1 MSSSL
6 KDKADELEKQAAER
20 VEARR
25 QLAQNELA
33 LWKTWKENGEKPEDM
48 EPLLKSLRPIIA
60 QTARK
65 YVGHVPIPKDA
76 IEGVLTKHV
85 IKGLRSYDPSKGAQ
99 IKTFLNYQL
108 RGARRY
114 IISNQNFSR
123 ITEERAQDIG
133 DYDRAVSELVDTLG
147 RSPTAQEIADKM
159 NMSERKLR
167 KVTGRSVTKL
177 QQEMRKDL
185 VASVSQQDPFVDET
199 PRVREVLQ
207 LIYPYELSPNEQI
220 VFEFLTGKN
229 GRPKTISTSAIAR
242 KMGWTDSKVSQLRG
256 SIGEKVRRYM

>member
-1 MSSSL
+1 MSSL
-6 KDKADELEKQAAER
+6 KEKAEELEKQASEHA
-20 VEARR
+20 VARKA
-25 QLAQNELA
+25 LAQSELD
-33 LWKTWKENGEKPEDM
+33 LWRTWKDNGEKPEDM
-48 EPLLKSLRPIIA
+48 EPLLKSLKPIIA

-85 IKGLRSYDPSKGAQ
+85 IKGLRSYDPDKGAQ
-99 IKTFLNYQL
+99 IKTFLNFQL

-133 DYDRAVSELVDTLG
+133 DYERAIGELSETLG
-147 RSPTAQEIADKM
+147 RAPTASEIADKM
-159 NMSERKLR
+159 NVSERKMR
-167 KVTGRSVTKL
+167 KVNAKSVVKL

-185 VASVSQQDPFVDET
+185 VASVSQQDPFIDET

-207 LIYPYELSPNEQI
+207 LIYPYELSPNEQV
-220 VFEFLTGKN
+220 VFEYLTGKN
-229 GRPKTISTSAIAR
+229 GKPKTISTSAIAK

-256 SIGEKVRRYM
+256 TISEKVRRYM